1 MELVGSVIK
10 DVSVLRRML
19 FAASNLPQDVPHYW
33 EIVASFSCVN
43 SSISLSADRVKL
55 LMENLQ
61 LLSRQAFATD
71 AELTAELLKTHRVC
85 PKSKSEIL
93 GVALISDK
101 QTCRKCGGRLLIRQ
115 DRPSRV
121 ILYTESMGTVPA
133 SHYHKYCQN
142 HRRQVNL

>member
-19 FAASNLPQDVPHYW
+19 FAASYLPQDVPHYW
-33 EIVASFSCVN
+33 EIVASLSCVN

-71 AELTAELLKTHRVC
+71 AELTAELLKT
-85 PKSKSEIL
+85 
-93 GVALISDK
+93 
-101 QTCRKCGGRLLIRQ
+101 Q
-115 DRPSRV
+115 
-121 ILYTESMGTVPA
+121 SM
-133 SHYHKYCQN
+133 S
-142 HRRQVNL
+142 

>member
-19 FAASNLPQDVPHYW
+19 FAASYLPQDVPHYL

-43 SSISLSADRVKL
+43 SISLSADKVKL

-71 AELTAELLKTHRVC
+71 AELSAELLKTHRVC
-85 PKSKSEIL
+85 PKSKSEVL

-101 QTCRKCGGRLLIRQ
+101 QTCCK
-115 DRPSRV
+115 
-121 ILYTESMGTVPA
+121 
-133 SHYHKYCQN
+133 
-142 HRRQVNL
+142 

>member
-10 DVSVLRRML
+10 DVSVLRIML

-101 QTCRKCGGRLLIRQ
+101 QTCCKCGGRLLIRQ

>member
-1 MELVGSVIK
+1 MHALTMELVGSVIR

-19 FAASNLPQDVPHYW
+19 FAASYLPQDVPHYW

-55 LMENLQ
+55 FMENLQ

-85 PKSKSEIL
+85 PKSK
-93 GVALISDK
+93 A
-101 QTCRKCGGRLLIRQ
+101 R
-115 DRPSRV
+115 
-121 ILYTESMGTVPA
+121 Y
-133 SHYHKYCQN
+133 
-142 HRRQVNL
+142 